1 MRLPLYVMLLGG
13 GTVVQST
20 VVGEFAVAGVTPDLP
35 LVITALLA
43 LARGPEVGLLTGF
56 SLGLLQDGIGG
67 GLLGAQ
73 ALSKAL
79 AGFGLGF
86 LHRHLRVSIG
96 PLQILAVVAVSIGEG
111 LLRFLLLKAVRFPG
125 DIGEMM
131 LYGVLP
137 QALYNGVVASVGLAG
152 LIWVRERQRGKAG

>member
-1 MRLPLYVMLLGG
+1 MRFPLYVMLLGG

-35 LVITALLA
+35 LVMTALLA
-43 LARGPEVGLLTGF
+43 LARGPEAGLLTGF
-56 SLGLLQDGIGG
+56 FLGLLQDGIGG
-67 GLLGAQ
+67 GLVGTQ

-86 LHRHLRVSIG
+86 LHRHLQVSAG
-96 PLQILAVVAVSIGEG
+96 PLQILAVVVVSIGEG
-111 LLRFLLLKAVRFPG
+111 FVRFLLLKALHFPG

-137 QALYNGVVASVGLAG
+137 QALYNGVVASLGLAG
-152 LIWVRERQRGKAG
+152 LMWARERQRSRAG